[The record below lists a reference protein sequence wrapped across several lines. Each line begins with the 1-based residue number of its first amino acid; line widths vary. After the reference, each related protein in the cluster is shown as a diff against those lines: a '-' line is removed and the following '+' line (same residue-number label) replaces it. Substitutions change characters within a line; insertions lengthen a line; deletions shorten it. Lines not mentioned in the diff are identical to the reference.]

1 MTFRRWRER
10 ARARRALRAM
20 ERQRAF
26 LDGLIVLR
34 PDSAPGE
41 KAVAGPISL
50 HIRATLEAIKPIPD
64 TARVLEVGSGVTGLL
79 YAFGGNI
86 VGVDPLAEDYRARWP
101 NRTRDVELIKAFG
114 EDLPFPDA
122 AFDVILCYNVV
133 DHTEQPAQIL
143 AEIARVLKPGGL
155 FFFSVNVH
163 HPIYRAAAAIHAA
176 WRAAGV
182 PFEITPFADH
192 TDHFTPESARRLFKG
207 LPFRIASTELDVE
220 AAKAKTR
227 DAVPRHFGDRL
238 KRLFWKNAVFA
249 AYAVRED
256 KGWSGRKSSFQ

>member
-1 MTFRRWRER
+1 MIFRRWRER
-10 ARARRALRAM
+10 ARARRALRAL

-26 LDGLIVLR
+26 LDELIVLR
-34 PDSAPGE
+34 PDCAPGE
-41 KAVAGPISL
+41 KMVAGPISRR
-50 HIRATLEAIKPIPD
+50 IRATLEAIAPIPE

-79 YAFGGNI
+79 YTFGGDI
-86 VGVDPLAEDYRARWP
+86 VGVDPLADEYRGRWP

-114 EDLPFPDA
+114 EELPFPDA
-122 AFDVILCYNVV
+122 AFEVALCYNVV
-133 DHTEQPAQIL
+133 DHAERPAEIL

-155 FFFSVNVH
+155 FYFSVNVH
-163 HPIYRAAAAIHAA
+163 HPIYRAAAAVHAA

-192 TDHFTPESARRLFKG
+192 TDHFTPGTARRLFRN
-207 LPFRIASTELDVE
+207 LPFRIALSELDVE
-220 AAKAKTR
+220 AAKAKAR
-227 DAVPRHFGDRL
+227 EEAPRHIGDRL

-256 KGWSGRKSSFQ
+256 GDSSRFDRG